1 VTSGLSAM
9 QAGQWAKLSCRPS
22 CWRISEETTALMKS
36 SLSEIRA
43 VWGGRASTGVLRKFD
58 IFNGTKD
65 SAD

>member
-1 VTSGLSAM
+1 
-9 QAGQWAKLSCRPS
+9 
-22 CWRISEETTALMKS
+22 MKS